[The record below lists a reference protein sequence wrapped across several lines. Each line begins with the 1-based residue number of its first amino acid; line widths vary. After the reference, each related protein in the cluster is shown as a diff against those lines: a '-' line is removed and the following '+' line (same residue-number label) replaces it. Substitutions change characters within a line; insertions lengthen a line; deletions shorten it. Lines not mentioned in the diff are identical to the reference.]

1 MNFIEKIKEFADHQ
15 EPLKVGRDV
24 NELRTKFEDYLLE
37 EERKAQVAVLEAQE
51 RKDSELINKVAEMTK
66 NTLTELAL
74 LKDSFYESYAVFKE
88 KRKAVSEEKSANEEK
103 NLLDKMDLI
112 NRLRKT
118 VTSEENISSA
128 FASLKEIQEKWKTIG
143 DIPRE
148 KRNEIQVEYSH
159 LLDDFFYNIKIY
171 RDLKDHDFHRNAQ
184 LKHELIDKLKELG
197 KQDKIKEIEA
207 QLKVLQ
213 NDWNDVGPVPNEE
226 WESIKELYW
235 TEVRS
240 IYNKINRFY
249 DDRRE
254 KMIANLEQKKVLL
267 EKTKSLVESRVDIES
282 SKGWEKITKEILE
295 IQKTWKAIGF
305 GPKKENDAIWK
316 EFRAECDLFFDAKKE
331 FFSKIQG
338 EYDKIADKK
347 RAIIEKAKSLKDS
360 KEWKDAANK
369 LKQLQAQWKQLG
381 HSGVKHEQKL
391 WKEFRS
397 HCDAF
402 FNARQ
407 ATFDEKDKQNEANL
421 ALKQAVI
428 DKIKAYKV
436 NEDDKQGVLAD
447 LKAFSAEFSAIG
459 HVPIKL
465 KDEVFNTFKNTMD
478 AHYKSIKMSAEEQ
491 ERILFEAKVDVLKS
505 SGNASRQFA
514 QMKMDLRKQ
523 IDLFQKDINQL
534 ENNLGFFANSKG
546 ADSLRKEVEKKVDV
560 LKDKIMNVRK
570 QIKIIPNE

>member
-1 MNFIEKIKEFADHQ
+1 MNFIEKIKEFVEHQ

-37 EERKAQVAVLEAQE
+37 EERKAQVAVLEAE
-51 RKDSELINKVAEMTK
+51 DSKDSELINKVAETTK

-74 LKDSFYESYAVFKE
+74 LKDNFYEAYTVFKDR
-88 KRKAVSEEKSANEEK
+88 RKAVSDEKSANEK
-103 NLLDKMDLI
+103 QNLSDKTALI
-112 NRLRKT
+112 NRLRET

-128 FASLKEIQEKWKTIG
+128 FASLKDIQEKWKTIG

-148 KRNEIQVEYSH
+148 KRNDIQVEYSH

-184 LKHELIDKLKELG
+184 LKHELINKLKDLS
-197 KQDKIKEIEA
+197 KQDKIKEIET

-254 KMIANLEQKKVLL
+254 KMIANLDQKKALL
-267 EKTKSLVESRVDIES
+267 EKTKSLVESRVEIES
-282 SKGWEKITKEILE
+282 SKGWETITKEILE
-295 IQKTWKAIGF
+295 IQKTWKVIGF

-331 FFSKIQG
+331 FFSEIQG
-338 EYDKIADKK
+338 EFDKIADKK
-347 RAIIEKAKSLKDS
+347 REIIEKAKSLKDS
-360 KEWKDAANK
+360 KEWKDAASK
-369 LKQLQAQWKQLG
+369 LKQLQSKWKQVG

-421 ALKQAVI
+421 TLKQAVL

-436 NEDDKQGVLAD
+436 NEDDKQAVLAD
-447 LKAFSAEFSAIG
+447 LKAFSTEFSAIG

-465 KDEVFNTFKNTMD
+465 KEEVFNTFKNTID

-546 ADSLRKEVEKKVDV
+546 ADSLRKDVEKKVDV
-560 LKDKIMNVRK
+560 LKEKIMSVRK

>member
-1 MNFIEKIKEFADHQ
+1 MNFIEKIKEYADHQ
-15 EPLKVGRDV
+15 EILKIGRDV
-24 NELRTKFEDYLLE
+24 NKLRTQFEDYLLE
-37 EERKAQVAVLEAQE
+37 EERKSQVAVLEAKDTE
-51 RKDSELINKVAEMTK
+51 DSELMNKVAETTK

-74 LKDSFYESYAVFKE
+74 LKDNFYEAYSVFKE
-88 KRKAVSEEKSANEEK
+88 RRKAASEEKSATEQK
-103 NLLDKMDLI
+103 NLSEKVTLI
-112 NRLRKT
+112 NQLKET
-118 VTSEENISSA
+118 VTSEENISAA

-184 LKHELIDKLKELG
+184 LKHKLIDQLKELG
-197 KQDKIKEIEA
+197 KQNKIKEIET

-213 NDWNDVGPVPNEE
+213 NDWNDIGPVPNEE

-249 DDRRE
+249 DDRRV
-254 KMIANLEQKKVLL
+254 KMIANLEQKKELL
-267 EKTKSLVESRVDIES
+267 EKTKELVASRIKADS
-282 SKGWEKITKEILE
+282 SKAWETITKEILD
-295 IQKTWKAIGF
+295 IQKTWKTIGF

-316 EFRAECDLFFDAKKE
+316 EFRAECDVFFDAKKE
-331 FFSKIQG
+331 FFSEIQG
-338 EYDKIADKK
+338 EYDKIAEKK
-347 RAIIEKAKSLKDS
+347 REIIAKAKALKDS
-360 KEWKDAANK
+360 KEWRDAAGK
-369 LKQLQAQWKQLG
+369 LKELQSQWKKIG
-381 HSGVKHEQKL
+381 HSGIKHEQKL

-421 ALKQAVI
+421 SLKQAVI
-428 DKIKAYKV
+428 ERIKTYKV
-436 NEDDKQGVLAD
+436 NEDDKEKVLAD
-447 LKAFSAEFSAIG
+447 LKAFSTEFSAIG
-459 HVPIKL
+459 HVPIKM
-465 KDEVFNTFKNTMD
+465 KDEVFNTFKKIMD

-491 ERILFEAKVDVLKS
+491 EQILFEAKIDVLKA
-505 SGNASRQFA
+505 SGNASRQFDS
-514 QMKMDLRKQ
+514 MKMDLRKN
-523 IDLFQKDINQL
+523 IDALQKDIHQL

-560 LKDKIMNVRK
+560 LKSKIIAIRK
-570 QIKIIPNE
+570 QIKMIPNE

>member
-1 MNFIEKIKEFADHQ
+1 MNFIEKIKEFVEHQ

-37 EERKAQVAVLEAQE
+37 EERKAQVAVLEAE
-51 RKDSELINKVAEMTK
+51 DSKDSELINKVAETTK

-74 LKDSFYESYAVFKE
+74 LKDNFYEAYTVFKDR
-88 KRKAVSEEKSANEEK
+88 RKAVSDEKSANEK
-103 NLLDKMDLI
+103 QNLSDKTALI
-112 NRLRKT
+112 NRLRET

-128 FASLKEIQEKWKTIG
+128 FVSLKEIQEKWKAIG

-148 KRNEIQVEYSH
+148 KRNDIQVEYSH

-184 LKHELIDKLKELG
+184 LKHELIDKLKALS
-197 KQDKIKEIEA
+197 KQDKIKEIET

-254 KMIANLEQKKVLL
+254 KMIANLDQKKALL
-267 EKTKSLVESRVDIES
+267 EKTKSLVESRVEIES
-282 SKGWEKITKEILE
+282 SKGWETITKEILE
-295 IQKTWKAIGF
+295 IQKTWKVIGF

-331 FFSKIQG
+331 FFSEIQG
-338 EYDKIADKK
+338 EFDKIADKK
-347 RAIIEKAKSLKDS
+347 REIIEKAKSLKDS
-360 KEWKDAANK
+360 KEWKDAASK
-369 LKQLQAQWKQLG
+369 LKQLQSKWKQVG

-421 ALKQAVI
+421 TLKQAVL

-436 NEDDKQGVLAD
+436 NEDDKQAVLAD
-447 LKAFSAEFSAIG
+447 LKAFSTEFSAIG

-465 KDEVFNTFKNTMD
+465 KEEVFNTFKNTID

-546 ADSLRKEVEKKVDV
+546 ADSLRKDVEKKVDV
-560 LKDKIMNVRK
+560 LKEKIMSVRK

>member
-1 MNFIEKIKEFADHQ
+1 MNFIEKIKEYADHQ
-15 EPLKVGRDV
+15 EILKIGRDV
-24 NELRTKFEDYLLE
+24 NELRTQFEDYLLE
-37 EERKAQVAVLEAQE
+37 EERKSQVAVLEAKDTE
-51 RKDSELINKVAEMTK
+51 DSELMNKVAETTK

-74 LKDSFYESYAVFKE
+74 LKDNFYEAYSVFKE
-88 KRKAVSEEKSANEEK
+88 RRKAVSEEKSATEQK
-103 NLLDKMDLI
+103 NLSEKVTLI
-112 NRLRKT
+112 NQLKET
-118 VTSEENISSA
+118 VTSEENISAA

-184 LKHELIDKLKELG
+184 LKHKLIDQLKELG
-197 KQDKIKEIEA
+197 KQNKIKEIET

-213 NDWNDVGPVPNEE
+213 NDWNDIGPVPNEE

-249 DDRRE
+249 DDRRV
-254 KMIANLEQKKVLL
+254 KMIANLEQKKELL
-267 EKTKSLVESRVDIES
+267 EKTKELVASRIKADS
-282 SKGWEKITKEILE
+282 SKAWETITKEILD
-295 IQKTWKAIGF
+295 IQKTWKTIGF

-316 EFRAECDLFFDAKKE
+316 EFRAECDVFFDAKKE
-331 FFSKIQG
+331 FFSEIQG
-338 EYDKIADKK
+338 EYDKIAEKK
-347 RAIIEKAKSLKDS
+347 REIIAKAKALKDS
-360 KEWKDAANK
+360 KEWRDAAGK
-369 LKQLQAQWKQLG
+369 LKELQSQWKKIG
-381 HSGVKHEQKL
+381 HSGIKHEQKL

-421 ALKQAVI
+421 SLKQAVI
-428 DKIKAYKV
+428 ETIKTYKV
-436 NEDDKQGVLAD
+436 NEDDKEKVLAD
-447 LKAFSAEFSAIG
+447 LKAFSTEFSAIG
-459 HVPIKL
+459 HVPIKM
-465 KDEVFNTFKNTMD
+465 KDEVFNTFKKIMD

-491 ERILFEAKVDVLKS
+491 EQILFEAKIDVLKA
-505 SGNASRQFA
+505 SGNAGRQFDS
-514 QMKMDLRKQ
+514 MKMDLRKN
-523 IDLFQKDINQL
+523 IDALQKDIHQL

-560 LKDKIMNVRK
+560 LKSKIIAIRK
-570 QIKIIPNE
+570 QIKMIPNE

>member
-1 MNFIEKIKEFADHQ
+1 MNFIEKIKEFVEHQ

-37 EERKAQVAVLEAQE
+37 EERKAQVAVLEAE
-51 RKDSELINKVAEMTK
+51 DSKDSELINKVAETTK

-74 LKDSFYESYAVFKE
+74 LKDNFYEAYTVFKDR
-88 KRKAVSEEKSANEEK
+88 RKAVSDEKSANEK
-103 NLLDKMDLI
+103 QNLSDKTALI
-112 NRLRKT
+112 NRLRET

-148 KRNEIQVEYSH
+148 KRNDIQVEYSH

-184 LKHELIDKLKELG
+184 LKHELINKLKDLS
-197 KQDKIKEIEA
+197 KQDKIKEIET

-254 KMIANLEQKKVLL
+254 KMIANLDQKKALL
-267 EKTKSLVESRVDIES
+267 EKTKSLVESRVEIES
-282 SKGWEKITKEILE
+282 SKGWETITKEILE
-295 IQKTWKAIGF
+295 IQKTWKVIGF

-331 FFSKIQG
+331 FFSEIQG
-338 EYDKIADKK
+338 EFDKIADKK
-347 RAIIEKAKSLKDS
+347 REIIEKAKSLKDS
-360 KEWKDAANK
+360 KEWKDAASK
-369 LKQLQAQWKQLG
+369 LKQLQSKWKQVG

-421 ALKQAVI
+421 TLKQAVL

-436 NEDDKQGVLAD
+436 NEDDKQAVLAD
-447 LKAFSAEFSAIG
+447 LKAFSTEFSAIG

-465 KDEVFNTFKNTMD
+465 KEEVFNTFKNTID

-546 ADSLRKEVEKKVDV
+546 ADSLRKDVEKKVDV
-560 LKDKIMNVRK
+560 LKEKIMSVRK

>member
-1 MNFIEKIKEFADHQ
+1 MNFIEKIKEFVSHD
-15 EPLKVGRDV
+15 EPLKIGREV

-37 EERKAQVAVLEAQE
+37 EERKTQVAVLEANDTN
-51 RKDSELINKVAEMTK
+51 DSEVINKVAEATK
-66 NTLTELAL
+66 KTLTELAL
-74 LKDSFYESYAVFKE
+74 LKDSFYELYNQFKE
-88 KRKAVSEEKSANEEK
+88 KRKAISEEKSTEEK
-103 NLLDKMDLI
+103 KNLSEKVALI
-112 NRLRKT
+112 NRLREV

-128 FASLKEIQEKWKTIG
+128 FNALKEIQEKWKTIG

-148 KRNEIQVEYSH
+148 KRNEIQTEYSH

-197 KQDKIKEIEA
+197 KKDKIKEIES

-213 NDWNDVGPVPNEE
+213 NDWNDIGPVPNEE

-254 KMIANLEQKKVLL
+254 KMLANLEQKKELL
-267 EKTKSLVESRVDIES
+267 LKTKELVISRAEAKTVKAWESL
-282 SKGWEKITKEILE
+282 TKEILE
-295 IQKTWKAIGF
+295 IQKKWKSIGF
-305 GPKKENDAIWK
+305 GPKKENDVIWK
-316 EFRAECDLFFDAKKE
+316 EFRAECDTFFDAKKE
-331 FFSKIQG
+331 FFASIQQ
-338 EYDKIADKK
+338 EYDKLAEKK
-347 RAIIEKAKSLKDS
+347 REIIEKAKELKDS
-360 KEWKDAANK
+360 TDWKETANK
-369 LKQLQAQWKQLG
+369 LKQLQNQWKKIG
-381 HSGVKHEQKL
+381 HAGVKHEQKL

-407 ATFDEKDKQNEANL
+407 AVFDEKDQEFEANL
-421 ALKQAVI
+421 KLKETVI
-428 DKIKAYKV
+428 EKIKAYKIKGKEK
-436 NEDDKQGVLAD
+436 NEILAD
-447 LKAFSAEFSAIG
+447 LKSFSNEFSSIG
-459 HVPIKL
+459 HVPLKK
-465 KDEVFNTFKNTMD
+465 KDEIFKNFKNAIN
-478 AHYKSIKMSAEEQ
+478 AHYEAIKMDAEEQ
-491 ERILFEAKVDVLKS
+491 EAVMFEAKIDVLKG

-523 IDLFQKDINQL
+523 IDAFQKDINQL

-546 ADSLRKEVEKKVDV
+546 AESLKKDVEKKVDA
-560 LKDKIMNVRK
+560 LKEKILRVRK
-570 QIKIIPNE
+570 QIKLIPNE